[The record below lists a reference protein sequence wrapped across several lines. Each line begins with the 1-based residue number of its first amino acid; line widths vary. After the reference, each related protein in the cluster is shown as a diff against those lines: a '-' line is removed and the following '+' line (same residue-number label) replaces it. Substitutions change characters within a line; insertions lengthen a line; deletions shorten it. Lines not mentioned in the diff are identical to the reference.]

1 MIVRPLHPAET
12 FYRFITPRWSHTPT
26 SGAGAAR
33 FGGRFNRPGIDA
45 VYLSRCIETA
55 IAEYQQDDP
64 LIPPGTLVTYR
75 VALSRIVDF
84 EAGYIRGVWD
94 ELWSDWDC
102 EWRKHVLYEHIEP
115 PSWLLGDLAVERRA
129 KGILFPST
137 RHAGGSNLVVYS
149 AQLEEG
155 DELSAYDPHGD
166 LPLDQE
172 SWRCALAQGSRR
184 RPGSILR
191 CIGEP

>member
-1 MIVRPLHPAET
+1 M
-12 FYRFITPRWSHTPT
+12 TPRWSHAPT

-45 VYLSRCIETA
+45 VYLSRRIETA
-55 IAEYQQDDP
+55 AAEYRQDDP
-64 LIPPGTLVTYR
+64 LIPPGTLVAYR

-84 EAGYIRGVWD
+84 EAGYIRGVWA

-102 EWRKHVLYEHIEP
+102 EWRKQALYEQIEP
-115 PSWLLGDLAVERRA
+115 PGWLLGDLAVERQA

-137 RHAGGSNLVVYS
+137 RHAGGSNLVVYPQ
-149 AQLEEG
+149 QLEEG
-155 DELSAYDPHGD
+155 DALFACDPRGD

-172 SWRCALAQGSRR
+172 SWRCAVAQRSRSRHGPILER
-184 RPGSILR
+184 R
-191 CIGEP
+191 E